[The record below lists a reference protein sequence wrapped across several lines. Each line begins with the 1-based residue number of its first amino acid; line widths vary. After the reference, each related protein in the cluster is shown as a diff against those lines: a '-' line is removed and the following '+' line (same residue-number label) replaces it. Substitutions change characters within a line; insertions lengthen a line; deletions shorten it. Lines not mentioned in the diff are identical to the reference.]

1 MTGNPGAPARGA
13 FKALGPGMAVAATG
27 IGAGDMVAA
36 TVAGATYGMGILWVA
51 LYGAVLKLALNEG
64 IARWQLATG
73 TTLLEGWLTRLGK
86 WTGVYFGIYL
96 VLWSF
101 IVAGALMAA
110 TGLAA
115 SALFGGLSVAAWGAL
130 HSVAALLLVW
140 FGRYLQFERL
150 MKGFIVTL
158 FLVILYGAVARS
170 PDWSALVSG
179 MTVPRVPPGS
189 AALILAVLGG
199 VGGSVTMLSYG
210 YWIREKGWTGTEYH
224 RTAQI
229 DLAAAYLLTG
239 LFGVAMMVIASGVDP
254 GIATG
259 QQLIL
264 EVARQLEIVAGP
276 IGKWSLLIGFWAAV
290 FSSMIGVWHG
300 VPYIFADGLAIW
312 RAGGRKRDAS
322 QPLAG
327 SRPYRAYLIYLALPP
342 MLLLLLG
349 RPVWIIV
356 AYAMMGALFMPF
368 LAGTLLALNSRREWV
383 GELTSGWLAKALLW
397 LSLILFGYLAA
408 VEIARRLAA

>member
-1 MTGNPGAPARGA
+1 M
-13 FKALGPGMAVAATG
+13 ALAATG

-36 TVAGATYGMGILWVA
+36 AVAGATYGTAILWVA

-140 FGRYLQFERL
+140 FGRYHQFERL
-150 MKGFIVTL
+150 MKGFIVVL
-158 FLVILYGAVARS
+158 FLVILYGAVALS
-170 PDWSALVSG
+170 PDWSALLSG
-179 MTVPRVPPGS
+179 MAVPRIPPGS
-189 AALILAVLGG
+189 TPLLLAVLGG

-210 YWIREKGWTGTEYH
+210 YWIREKGWIGKQYH
-224 RTAQI
+224 RTVQV
-229 DLAAAYLLTG
+229 DLGAAYLLTG
-239 LFGVAMMVIASGVDP
+239 LFGVAMMVIASGVD
-254 GIATG
+254 GTSATG

-264 EVARQLEIVAGP
+264 QIASQLEAVAGP
-276 IGKWSLLIGFWAAV
+276 LGRWSLLIGFWAAV

-312 RAGGRKRDAS
+312 RAGGRERDAE
-322 QPLAG
+322 QPLAR
-327 SRPYRAYLIYLALPP
+327 SRPYRGYLIYLALPP

-383 GELTSGWLAKALLW
+383 GELTSGWLVKGFLW
-397 LSLILFGYLAA
+397 LSLILFGYLAGA
-408 VEIARRLAA
+408 SILRQLTS